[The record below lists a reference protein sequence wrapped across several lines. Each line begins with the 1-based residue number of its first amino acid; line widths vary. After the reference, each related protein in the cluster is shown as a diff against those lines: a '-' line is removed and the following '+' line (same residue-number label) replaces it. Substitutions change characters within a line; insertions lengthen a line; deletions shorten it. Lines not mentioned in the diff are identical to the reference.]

1 GTNYVPNAGVGFMDA
16 ATDPLAL
23 AKTKAAN
30 ALKIPGDALL
40 ATHVRDYRSLYD
52 RMTVNLGQS
61 TRNQRAMDTW
71 SRLVVRGTPGA
82 AADPELEASYLQ
94 FARYLMISGSR
105 DSLPL
110 NLQGLWVHNNTP
122 DWMADYHTDVNVQ
135 MNYWFADRAG
145 LGECFEP
152 FARYCEAQ
160 VGSWTAATQQL
171 FLDPRNRFR
180 NSSGKVAGWA
190 VAFSTNIY
198 GGSGWWWHSAGNAW
212 LCNSLW
218 EHYEHTQD
226 RAYLGRIHPIL
237 KGACEFWQN
246 RLVED
251 PTTGKLV
258 ADHDWSPEHG
268 PQDAKGIT
276 YAQELVWD
284 LFEHF
289 RAASTVLDKDR
300 AYAQTLAG
308 LQERLYMAVVS
319 PKSGW
324 YEEWMSPDNL
334 GETTHRHLS
343 PLIGFFP
350 GDRIKYDSSP
360 ADIVN
365 GVRNLLIA
373 RGMESFGWAC
383 SWRAMCWARLK
394 DAERAYQLVMTV
406 MRPSVGHSNGTAP
419 NLFDM
424 YDLGDRSI
432 FQIDANFGAPTA
444 SAAGGPCDPP
454 VNKIACENDSHV
466 DQETDQWQ
474 VQAYDDSIVGYADDI
489 SYAPGNTVK
498 FKVKTTATQYQL
510 NIYRLG
516 YYHGKGARLMQ
527 SIDRT
532 GAATQPAC
540 QVDTYNATTNP
551 NGTGMVDCGNWNTTF
566 TWTVPTTATSGL
578 YYAVLHREYSDGSI
592 GESEIV
598 FVVRDDSSH
607 ADIMFQTSD
616 ETWQAYN
623 TFGNPTSQTDTTPKG
638 QSLYSGEGPG
648 NGGSSYKVSYN
659 RPILGGNNENF
670 IFNAEYPML
679 KFLESNGYD
688 MSYTTDVDT
697 ARRGN
702 LIQNHKVFMPVGHDE
717 YWSNEQRSNVEAAR
731 AAGVNLAFVTGN
743 DIFWKTRWETS
754 PADPLHTSWRTVVCY
769 KETKPGQ
776 VDPNQTTWTGTWRDP
791 RMSPPKDGGKP
802 ENALLGNLFTVNG
815 VRTDRLSVP
824 AAYGKLRLWRNSGIQ
839 NMNPGD
845 IKNFQP
851 GTLGYEW
858 NSVED
863 NGFQP
868 AGVAQLSHTTV
879 AMTDPNQGL
888 YVLQNY
894 GDVYGTGTKTH
905 ALTLY
910 RYQPS
915 GALVFGAGTV
925 QWSWGLE
932 NDHLDA
938 NGTPTADKAMQQA
951 TVNLLADMDNV

>member
-1 GTNYVPNAGVGFMDA
+1 MSHTRRDLLKAGSVLGAGAALGGLPAFTAHADVLDRPASAQLVPDSDATTFWHLAPAVEDKIIEQGLPVGNGRLGALVGGDPAHDSLYVTDISLWNGDKNTELDGDGQFPYERVHFGTYNVLAVAAVAIPEHTSVTKYRRTLDISNGIVTSTYEYRGTRYRREVYASHPDDVIVIRLTRDGRANHTGSISIAGTHGETTVDGTVTGRLDNGLRYAAVAAATSKGGRIGLKDNKVTFTDCAEVVVVISGGTNYVPNAGVGFMDA

-444 SAAGGPCDPP
+444 MLEMLVYSR
-454 VNKIACENDSHV
+454 
-466 DQETDQWQ
+466 
-474 VQAYDDSIVGYADDI
+474 
-489 SYAPGNTVK
+489 PG
-498 FKVKTTATQYQL
+498 
-510 NIYRLG
+510 
-516 YYHGKGARLMQ
+516 
-527 SIDRT
+527 
-532 GAATQPAC
+532 
-540 QVDTYNATTNP
+540 
-551 NGTGMVDCGNWNTTF
+551 
-566 TWTVPTTATSGL
+566 
-578 YYAVLHREYSDGSI
+578 
-592 GESEIV
+592 
-598 FVVRDDSSH
+598 
-607 ADIMFQTSD
+607 
-616 ETWQAYN
+616 
-623 TFGNPTSQTDTTPKG
+623 
-638 QSLYSGEGPG
+638 
-648 NGGSSYKVSYN
+648 
-659 RPILGGNNENF
+659 
-670 IFNAEYPML
+670 
-679 KFLESNGYD
+679 
-688 MSYTTDVDT
+688 
-697 ARRGN
+697 
-702 LIQNHKVFMPVGHDE
+702 
-717 YWSNEQRSNVEAAR
+717 
-731 AAGVNLAFVTGN
+731 
-743 DIFWKTRWETS
+743 
-754 PADPLHTSWRTVVCY
+754 
-769 KETKPGQ
+769 
-776 VDPNQTTWTGTWRDP
+776 
-791 RMSPPKDGGKP
+791 
-802 ENALLGNLFTVNG
+802 
-815 VRTDRLSVP
+815 
-824 AAYGKLRLWRNSGIQ
+824 
-839 NMNPGD
+839 
-845 IKNFQP
+845 
-851 GTLGYEW
+851 
-858 NSVED
+858 
-863 NGFQP
+863 
-868 AGVAQLSHTTV
+868 
-879 AMTDPNQGL
+879 
-888 YVLQNY
+888 
-894 GDVYGTGTKTH
+894 
-905 ALTLY
+905 
-910 RYQPS
+910 
-915 GALVFGAGTV
+915 
-925 QWSWGLE
+925 
-932 NDHLDA
+932 
-938 NGTPTADKAMQQA
+938 
-951 TVNLLADMDNV
+951 